1 MDSASPLTRIV
12 DAKESGA
19 GQRAAKSAAA
29 PATRS
34 NSLYPLVNLGGTP
47 ALQATIEHSAN
58 VSLESHS
65 SYGHFEEEPVTI
77 AAADHDSP
85 CSKLE
90 DTDTHDGSYSYL
102 DNDPDCHRDGSC
114 ADSP

>member
-1 MDSASPLTRIV
+1 MDNASPLTRIV
-12 DAKESGA
+12 DSKDNGA
-19 GQRAAKSAAA
+19 GVRVAKSVAT
-29 PATRS
+29 PTTRS
-34 NSLYPLVNLGGTP
+34 NSLYPLVNLGSAP
-47 ALQATIEHSAN
+47 ALQAVIGHAAN
-58 VSLESHS
+58 LSLESHS
-65 SYGHFEEEPVTI
+65 SYGQLEEEPIMI

-90 DTDTHDGSYSYL
+90 DVDTHDGAYSYL